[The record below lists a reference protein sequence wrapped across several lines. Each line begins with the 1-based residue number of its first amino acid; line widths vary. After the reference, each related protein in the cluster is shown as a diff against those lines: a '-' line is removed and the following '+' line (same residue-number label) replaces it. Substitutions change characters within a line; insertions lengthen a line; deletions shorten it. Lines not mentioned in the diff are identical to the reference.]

1 MALYYAVI
9 MACHSSTL
17 FQIARRMAGIPI
29 EKGEGTMKTRLLPS
43 LSLVLATLGLVACG
57 PRTVTYRAEVQPI
70 LNQYCLECHSE
81 KGQGYLKSGLLMNSY
96 ESLMKGTKYGSVI
109 IPGDSLSSALTM
121 LIEGRAD
128 PSIKM
133 PHGRDTLPR
142 EKIDILKRWVDQGA
156 RNN

>member
-1 MALYYAVI
+1 
-9 MACHSSTL
+9 
-17 FQIARRMAGIPI
+17 MAGIPI
-29 EKGEGTMKTRLLPS
+29 EKGDGTMKTRLLPS
-43 LSLVLATLGLVACG
+43 FSLVLATLGVAACG
-57 PRTVTYRAEVQPI
+57 PKTVTYSADVQPI

-81 KGQGYLKSGLLMNSY
+81 KGQGYAKSGLLMSSY

-109 IPGDSLSSALTM
+109 IPGDSLSSALGM

-133 PHGRDTLPR
+133 PHGRNTLPK
-142 EKIDILKRWVDQGA
+142 EKIDTLKHWIDQGA

>member
-1 MALYYAVI
+1 MAV
-9 MACHSSTL
+9 
-17 FQIARRMAGIPI
+17 IPI
-29 EKGEGTMKTRLLPS
+29 EKGDGTMKTRLLPGV
-43 LSLVLATLGLVACG
+43 SLVLATLGMAACG
-57 PRTVTYRAEVQPI
+57 PKTVGYSADVQPI
-70 LNQYCLECHSE
+70 LTQYCLECHAE
-81 KGQGYLKSGLLMNSY
+81 KGQGYVKSGLLMNSY

-133 PHGRDTLPR
+133 PHGRETLPK

-156 RNN
+156 KNN